1 MLAEVQE
8 HLLVVSN
15 SICKF
20 SESEL
25 NINAEDFEVYEK
37 ILTGGDMSFVSLH
50 RMYFL

>member
-15 SICKF
+15 SICNF

-25 NINAEDFEVYEK
+25 NTNAEDLEVSMK
-37 ILTGGDMSFVSLH
+37 RF
-50 RMYFL
+50 

>member
-8 HLLVVSN
+8 HLLVVSK

-25 NINAEDFEVYEK
+25 NINAEDFEVSMK
-37 ILTGGDMSFVSLH
+37 IF
-50 RMYFL
+50 

>member
-8 HLLVVSN
+8 HLLVVSD

-25 NINAEDFEVYEK
+25 NINVEDFEVSMK
-37 ILTGGDMSFVSLH
+37 RL
-50 RMYFL
+50 